1 MLAVTRVALLPSAY
15 VPTLGGVQELTRHLA
30 RHLQGFGD
38 EVEVWTTVNDDPTG
52 PRVEDLDGVRVR
64 RFPMPLPSADPVVGL
79 GSIVGGAGTLRQM
92 CRAARE
98 FRPDVVHVQ
107 CFGPNGIY
115 ATAVSRLTGI
125 PLVISLQGETL
136 MDDTDIFEVSSTLRF
151 GLRSGIRRATAV
163 TGCSGFTLL
172 DAEQRFGLEPGSGR
186 VVFNGVAEA
195 TSVSPAV
202 DTERYVLAVG
212 RVVEKKGFDLLIRA
226 WACISPA
233 HLDVELI
240 IAGEG
245 PALPDLRRLAETL
258 GVSGR
263 VRFFGRASRDQV
275 AALMISAEAFV
286 MPSRLEPFGIVIL
299 EAWRAGAAVICTN
312 RGGPPEFV
320 ENGRTGMLVDPFD
333 QEDMAATIDRVLA
346 SSTLRK
352 LLSANGSEQV
362 KDFYWTDVAERY
374 REVYA
379 SVRRRPTSREPSA
392 HDRTRSR

>member
-30 RHLQGFGD
+30 RHLQGLGD

-52 PRVEDLDGVRVR
+52 PRVEELDGVRIR
-64 RFPMPLPSADPVVGL
+64 RFPMPLPSANPVVGL

-98 FRPDVVHVQ
+98 FRPDVLHVQ

-115 ATAVSRLTGI
+115 ATGVSRLTGI
-125 PLVISLQGETL
+125 PLVISLQGETR

-151 GLRSGIRRATAV
+151 GLRSGIRRASVV

-186 VVFNGVAEA
+186 VVFNGVAEEA
-195 TSVSPAV
+195 SASPAV

-226 WACISPA
+226 WARISSDQP
-233 HLDVELI
+233 DVELV
-240 IAGEG
+240 IAGDG
-245 PALPDLRRLAETL
+245 PALPELRRLAETL
-258 GVSGR
+258 GVSSR

-362 KDFYWTDVAERY
+362 KDFYWTVVAERY